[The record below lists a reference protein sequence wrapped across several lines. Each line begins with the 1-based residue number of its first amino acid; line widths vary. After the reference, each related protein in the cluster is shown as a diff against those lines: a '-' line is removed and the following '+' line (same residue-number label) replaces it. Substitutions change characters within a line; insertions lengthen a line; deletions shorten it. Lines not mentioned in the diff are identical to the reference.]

1 MKILNKIIIK
11 DLKLN
16 KKRSIVTI
24 IGIMLSVALICAV
37 AGMFTSFRATLV
49 KGVIESSGYYH
60 VKIEDVDDSIK
71 SSLKHNY
78 DVKDIY
84 EVNEIGYA
92 KLEKINYSSKPY
104 IHLYSINNN
113 DFNNLKFKLIEG
125 RFPNNENEIIISN
138 YLKTLGEMDYK
149 IGDTIELNVGNRMS
163 DGYKLNPSNPYYEDE
178 ENIENA
184 RTMKFTIVGIIE
196 RPDYTFE
203 RYSDPGFTALTTNLE
218 GSNTNLYISFKHPRE
233 YKKSISEILD
243 IKENMVDV
251 CSSDYTKECNL
262 KYNYVINDDLLRWEI
277 FNFGDTTTSMLI
289 KVVSIVILI
298 IMGTSIFVIRNA
310 FAISTTEK
318 TKMIGMLKSIGATK
332 KQIKK
337 SIVTEGMILGIIAI
351 PLGILSGILADYI
364 LVIIVNLL
372 VGDFMFGD
380 MNGMVFK
387 VSFIAILVSIILGF
401 ITIYLSSLAS
411 TKKASKISPIESIR
425 GSNNYNIKAKK
436 LRTPFII
443 KKLFK
448 TGGVV
453 AYKNLKRSS
462 KKYRTTVISLVVS
475 ILVFITMNTFINYG
489 FSLSNMYYTD
499 IDYNIMIYS
508 YEEKDVSKILSLDNI
523 QKYTKLSNG
532 KTIIIDKKYLS
543 KLGEEVAGKYIDDV
557 TIMIYVFDE
566 TSFKNYIEKLNLK
579 YEDYKDK
586 VIFNDYF
593 LYSTDEGRKY
603 DRFLTYNTNDTI
615 TGTIENDNINIKID
629 YITSISPDG
638 TENFYVDG
646 GMIFVSEN
654 YYKEHIGGN
663 LIPQSITIKSNNAEQ
678 FEKDFN
684 NLKLNANLTNIE
696 QMMKQNKSMI
706 LVISI
711 FLYGFITVI
720 TLIGVT
726 NIFNTI
732 TTNMELRQKEFAM
745 LKSIGMTKKEFNRM
759 INLETLFYSTKSL
772 VIGIVLGILGSF
784 GIYKAFATAFD
795 NGFKIP
801 LVPIVISII
810 AVFILVFFI
819 MRFSLKKINK
829 QNIIET
835 IRNDNI

>member
-125 RFPNNENEIIISN
+125 RFPNNENEIIISH

-196 RPDYTFE
+196 RPDYNFE

-262 KYNYVINDDLLRWEI
+262 KYNYVINDNLLRWEI
-277 FNFGDTTTSMLI
+277 FNFSDTTTSMLI

-298 IMGTSIFVIRNA
+298 IIGTSIFVIRNA

-425 GSNNYNIKAKK
+425 GSNNYNVKAKK

-532 KTIIIDKKYLS
+532 KAIIIDKKYLS

-593 LYSTDEGRKY
+593 LNSTEEGRKY
-603 DRFLTYNTNDTI
+603 DRFLTYNINDTI

-629 YITSISPDG
+629 YITSILPDG

>member
-37 AGMFTSFRATLV
+37 AGMATSFRATLL
-49 KGVIESSGYYH
+49 KGVIESTGYYH
-60 VKIEDVDDSIK
+60 IKIENVDDSINN
-71 SSLKHNY
+71 SLKHNY

-84 EVNEIGYA
+84 EVNEIGYG
-92 KLEKINYSSKPY
+92 KLEKINYNSKPY
-104 IHLYSINNN
+104 IHLYSMSNN

-125 RFPNNENEIIISN
+125 RFPNNENEIIISRH
-138 YLKTLGEMDYK
+138 LKTLGEMNYK
-149 IGDTIELNVGNRMS
+149 IGDTIELDVGKRMS
-163 DGYKLNPSNPYYEDE
+163 DGYKLNPNNPYYEDE

-184 RTMKFTIVGIIE
+184 KRMKFTIVGIIE
-196 RPDYTFE
+196 RPNYDFE
-203 RYSDPGFTALTTNLE
+203 NYSDPGFTALTTNLK
-218 GSNTNLYISFKHPRE
+218 SDNTNLYISFKHPRE

-243 IKENMVDV
+243 IKESLVDA
-251 CSSDYTKECNL
+251 CSDDIDECNL
-262 KYNYVINDDLLRWEI
+262 KYNYILNENLLRWEI
-277 FNFGDTTTSMLI
+277 FNFGDTTISMLV
-289 KVVSIVILI
+289 KVISIVILI
-298 IMGTSIFVIRNA
+298 IIGTSIFVIRNA

-337 SIVTEGMILGIIAI
+337 SIITEGMILGIIAI

-380 MNGMVFK
+380 LNGMVFN

-425 GSNNYNIKAKK
+425 GNNNYNVKAKK

-499 IDYNIMIYS
+499 IDYNIIIYS

-523 QKYTKLSNG
+523 EKYTKISDG
-532 KTIIIDKKYLS
+532 PAITIDKKYLS
-543 KLGEEVAGKYIDDV
+543 DLGEEVMGKYLDNV
-557 TIMIYVFDE
+557 TIMTYVLDE
-566 TSFKNYIEKLNLK
+566 TSFRNYLEKLNLK
-579 YEDYKDK
+579 YENYKDK

-593 LYSTDEGRKY
+593 LYSSEDNRKY
-603 DRFLTYNTNDTI
+603 DRFLNVNTNDIVNGNT
-615 TGTIENDNINIKID
+615 EDDSVSVKID
-629 YITSISPDG
+629 YITSTHPDG
-638 TENFYVDG
+638 LENTYIDG
-646 GMIFVSEN
+646 GMIYVSEN
-654 YYKEHIGGN
+654 YYKEHFN
-663 LIPQSITIKSNNAEQ
+663 TKTIPQSISIKSNNAEQ

-684 NLKLNANLTNIE
+684 NLKLEANITNLE

-711 FLYGFITVI
+711 FLYGFIAVI

-795 NGFKIP
+795 NGFKFP
-801 LVPIVISII
+801 LAPIVISIV
-810 AVFILVFFI
+810 AVFVLVFFI

>member
-1 MKILNKIIIK
+1 VFFGDFIQQR
-11 DLKLN
+11 
-16 KKRSIVTI
+16 KK
-24 IGIMLSVALICAV
+24 
-37 AGMFTSFRATLV
+37 
-49 KGVIESSGYYH
+49 K
-60 VKIEDVDDSIK
+60 
-71 SSLKHNY
+71 
-78 DVKDIY
+78 
-84 EVNEIGYA
+84 
-92 KLEKINYSSKPY
+92 
-104 IHLYSINNN
+104 
-113 DFNNLKFKLIEG
+113 
-125 RFPNNENEIIISN
+125 
-138 YLKTLGEMDYK
+138 
-149 IGDTIELNVGNRMS
+149 
-163 DGYKLNPSNPYYEDE
+163 
-178 ENIENA
+178 
-184 RTMKFTIVGIIE
+184 
-196 RPDYTFE
+196 
-203 RYSDPGFTALTTNLE
+203 
-218 GSNTNLYISFKHPRE
+218 
-233 YKKSISEILD
+233 
-243 IKENMVDV
+243 IKE
-251 CSSDYTKECNL
+251 
-262 KYNYVINDDLLRWEI
+262 
-277 FNFGDTTTSMLI
+277 
-289 KVVSIVILI
+289 
-298 IMGTSIFVIRNA
+298 
-310 FAISTTEK
+310 

-332 KQIKK
+332 KQIKR
-337 SIVTEGMILGIIAI
+337 SIIIEGMILGIIAI

-387 VSFIAILVSIILGF
+387 VSFIAIAISVILGF

-425 GSNNYNIKAKK
+425 GSNNYNVKAKK
-436 LRTPFII
+436 LKTPFII
-443 KKLFK
+443 KKIFK

-475 ILVFITMNTFINYG
+475 IIVFITMNTFINYG

-532 KTIIIDKKYLS
+532 KTITVDKKYLS
-543 KLGEEVAGKYIDDV
+543 KLGEEVAGRYIDNVD
-557 TIMIYVFDE
+557 IMTYVLDE

-579 YEDYKDK
+579 YENYKDK

-593 LYSTDEGRKY
+593 LYSAEDGRKY
-603 DRFLTYNTNDTI
+603 DRFLTYNLNDI
-615 TGTIENDNINIKID
+615 INGTVDDNNISIKID
-629 YITSISPDG
+629 YITSTSPDG
-638 TENFYVDG
+638 LENIYVDG
-646 GMIFVSEN
+646 GIIYVSEN
-654 YYKEHIGGN
+654 YYKEHFDGK
-663 LIPQSITIKSNNAEQ
+663 LIPQSISIKSNNAEQ

-684 NLKLNANLTNIE
+684 NLKLDANITNIE
-696 QMMKQNKSMI
+696 QMMNQNKSMI

-801 LVPIVISII
+801 LVPIIISIV
-810 AVFILVFFI
+810 AVFVLVFFI

>member
-84 EVNEIGYA
+84 ELNEIGYA
-92 KLEKINYSSKPY
+92 KLEKINYSNKPY
-104 IHLYSINNN
+104 LHLYSMNNN

-125 RFPNNENEIIISN
+125 RFPTNEHEIIISRH
-138 YLKTLGEMDYK
+138 LKTLGEMDYK

-163 DGYKLNPSNPYYEDE
+163 DGYKLNPGNPYYEDE
-178 ENIENA
+178 EIKNA

-218 GSNTNLYISFKHPRE
+218 GNNTNLYISFKYPRE

-277 FNFGDTTTSMLI
+277 FNFGDNTTSMLI

-332 KQIKK
+332 QQIKK
-337 SIVTEGMILGIIAI
+337 SIITEGMILGLIAI

-372 VGDFMFGD
+372 VGDFMFGNL
-380 MNGMVFK
+380 NGMVFK
-387 VSFIAILVSIILGF
+387 VSFIAIIVSTILGF

-425 GSNNYNIKAKK
+425 GNNNYNIKAKK

-475 ILVFITMNTFINYG
+475 IIVFITMNTFINYG
-489 FSLSNMYYTD
+489 FSLSNIYYTD

-532 KTIIIDKKYLS
+532 KTITIDKKYLS
-543 KLGEEVAGKYIDDV
+543 KLGEEVAGRYIDDAI
-557 TIMIYVFDE
+557 IMTYVLDE

-579 YEDYKDK
+579 YEDYKDN

-593 LYSTDEGRKY
+593 LYSTNDGRKY

-615 TGTIENDNINIKID
+615 TGTIGDENISIKID
-629 YITSISPDG
+629 YVTSISPDG
-638 TENFYVDG
+638 LENIYVDG
-646 GMIFVSEN
+646 GIIFVSEN

-663 LIPQSITIKSNNAEQ
+663 LIPQSIAIKSNNAEQ

-684 NLKLNANLTNIE
+684 NLKLDVNITNIE
-696 QMMKQNKSMI
+696 QMMNQNKSMI

-772 VIGIVLGILGSF
+772 VIGIILGTLGSF

-801 LVPIVISII
+801 LIPIIISII
-810 AVFILVFFI
+810 SVFILVFFI

>member
-125 RFPNNENEIIISN
+125 RFPNNENEIIISH

-262 KYNYVINDDLLRWEI
+262 KYNYVINDNLLRWEI
-277 FNFGDTTTSMLI
+277 FNFSDTTTSMLI

-298 IMGTSIFVIRNA
+298 IIGTSIFVIRNA

-380 MNGMVFK
+380 LNGMVFK
-387 VSFIAILVSIILGF
+387 VSFIAIIASIILGF

-532 KTIIIDKKYLS
+532 KTITIDKKYLS

-593 LYSTDEGRKY
+593 LNSTDEGRKY

-615 TGTIENDNINIKID
+615 NGTIENGNISIKID
-629 YITSISPDG
+629 YITSIQPDG
-638 TENFYVDG
+638 LENTYIDG
-646 GMIFVSEN
+646 GMIYVSEN

>member
-84 EVNEIGYA
+84 EINEIGYA
-92 KLEKINYSSKPY
+92 KLEKINYSNKPY
-104 IHLYSINNN
+104 LHLYSMNNN

-125 RFPNNENEIIISN
+125 RFPTNEHEIIISRH
-138 YLKTLGEMDYK
+138 LKTLGEMDYK

-163 DGYKLNPSNPYYEDE
+163 DGYKLNPGNPYYEDE
-178 ENIENA
+178 EIKNA

-196 RPDYTFE
+196 RPGYNFE

-218 GSNTNLYISFKHPRE
+218 GNNTNLYISFKYPRE

-277 FNFGDTTTSMLI
+277 FNFGDNTTSMLI

-332 KQIKK
+332 QQIKK
-337 SIVTEGMILGIIAI
+337 SIITEGMILGLIAI

-499 IDYNIMIYS
+499 IDYNIIIYS

-532 KTIIIDKKYLS
+532 KAIIIDKKYLS
-543 KLGEEVAGKYIDDV
+543 DLGEEVAGKYIDDV

-593 LYSTDEGRKY
+593 LNSTDEGRKY

-638 TENFYVDG
+638 LENTYIDG
-646 GMIFVSEN
+646 GMIYVSEN
-654 YYKEHIGGN
+654 YYKEHFN
-663 LIPQSITIKSNNAEQ
+663 TKTIPQSISIKSNNAEQ

-684 NLKLNANLTNIE
+684 NLKLEANITNLE

-801 LVPIVISII
+801 LTPIIISIV

-819 MRFSLKKINK
+819 MKFSLKKINK

>member
-1 MKILNKIIIK
+1 MKILNKITIK

-92 KLEKINYSSKPY
+92 KLEKINYSNKPY
-104 IHLYSINNN
+104 LHLYSMNNN

-125 RFPNNENEIIISN
+125 RFPTNEHEIIISRH
-138 YLKTLGEMDYK
+138 LKTLGEMDYK

-196 RPDYTFE
+196 RPGYTFE
-203 RYSDPGFTALTTNLE
+203 MYSDPGFTALTTNLE
-218 GSNTNLYISFKHPRE
+218 GNHTDLYLSFKHPRE
-233 YKKSISEILD
+233 YKKSISEMLD
-243 IKENMVDV
+243 IKENLVDA
-251 CSSDYTKECNL
+251 CSSDDEEKCNL
-262 KYNYVINDDLLRWEI
+262 KYSYTLNNDLLRWEI

-298 IMGTSIFVIRNA
+298 VMGTSIFVIRNA

-318 TKMIGMLKSIGATK
+318 TKMIGMLKSIGSTK
-332 KQIKK
+332 QQIKK
-337 SIVTEGMILGIIAI
+337 SIITEGMILGLIAI

-372 VGDFMFGD
+372 VGDFMFGNL
-380 MNGMVFK
+380 NGMVFK
-387 VSFIAILVSIILGF
+387 VSFIAIIISTILGF

-425 GSNNYNIKAKK
+425 GNNNYNIKAKK

-475 ILVFITMNTFINYG
+475 IIVFITMNTFINYG
-489 FSLSNMYYTD
+489 FSLSNIYYTD

-532 KTIIIDKKYLS
+532 KTITIDKKYLS
-543 KLGEEVAGKYIDDV
+543 KLGEEVAGRYIDDA
-557 TIMIYVFDE
+557 TIMTYVLDE

-593 LYSTDEGRKY
+593 LYSVEEGRKY
-603 DRFLTYNTNDTI
+603 DRFLTYNTNDI
-615 TGTIENDNINIKID
+615 INGTIEDENINIKID
-629 YITSISPDG
+629 YITSTSPDG
-638 TENFYVDG
+638 LENIYVDG
-646 GMIFVSEN
+646 GIIFVSEN

-678 FEKDFN
+678 LEKDFN
-684 NLKLNANLTNIE
+684 NLKLAANITNIE
-696 QMMKQNKSMI
+696 QMMNQNKSMI

-772 VIGIVLGILGSF
+772 VIGIVLGTLGSF

-801 LVPIVISII
+801 LIPIIISII
-810 AVFILVFFI
+810 SVFILVFFI

>member
-37 AGMFTSFRATLV
+37 AGMATSFRATLL
-49 KGVIESSGYYH
+49 KGVIESTGYYH
-60 VKIEDVDDSIK
+60 IKIENVDDSINN
-71 SSLKHNY
+71 SLKHNY

-84 EVNEIGYA
+84 EVNEIGYG
-92 KLEKINYSSKPY
+92 KLEKINYNSKPY
-104 IHLYSINNN
+104 IHLYSMSNN

-125 RFPNNENEIIISN
+125 RFPNNENEIIISRH
-138 YLKTLGEMDYK
+138 LKTLGEMNYK
-149 IGDTIELNVGNRMS
+149 IGDTIELDVGKRMS
-163 DGYKLNPSNPYYEDE
+163 DGYKLNPNNPYYEDE

-184 RTMKFTIVGIIE
+184 KRMKFTIVGIIE
-196 RPDYTFE
+196 RPNYDFE
-203 RYSDPGFTALTTNLE
+203 NYSDPGFTALTTNLK
-218 GSNTNLYISFKHPRE
+218 SDNTNLYISFKHPRE

-243 IKENMVDV
+243 IKESLVDA
-251 CSSDYTKECNL
+251 CSDDIDECNL
-262 KYNYVINDDLLRWEI
+262 KYNYILNENLLRWEI
-277 FNFGDTTTSMLI
+277 FNFGDTTISMLV
-289 KVVSIVILI
+289 KVISIVILI
-298 IMGTSIFVIRNA
+298 IIGTSIFVIRNA

-337 SIVTEGMILGIIAI
+337 SIITEGMILGIIAI

-380 MNGMVFK
+380 LNGMVFN

-411 TKKASKISPIESIR
+411 TKKASRISPIESIR
-425 GSNNYNIKAKK
+425 GNNNYNVKAKK
-436 LRTPFII
+436 LRTPLII

-499 IDYNIMIYS
+499 IDYNIIIYS
-508 YEEKDVSKILSLDNI
+508 YEEEDVSKILSLDNI
-523 QKYTKLSNG
+523 EKYTKISDG
-532 KTIIIDKKYLS
+532 PAITIDKKYLS
-543 KLGEEVAGKYIDDV
+543 DLGEEVMGKYLDNV
-557 TIMIYVFDE
+557 TIMTYVLDE
-566 TSFKNYIEKLNLK
+566 TSFRNYLEKLNLK
-579 YEDYKDK
+579 YENYKDK

-593 LYSTDEGRKY
+593 LYSSEDNRKY
-603 DRFLTYNTNDTI
+603 DRFLNV
-615 TGTIENDNINIKID
+615 NINDIVNGNTEDDSVSVKID
-629 YITSISPDG
+629 YITSTHPDG
-638 TENFYVDG
+638 LENTYIDG
-646 GMIFVSEN
+646 GMIYVSEN
-654 YYKEHIGGN
+654 YYKEHFN
-663 LIPQSITIKSNNAEQ
+663 TKTIPQSISIKSNNAEQ

-684 NLKLNANLTNIE
+684 NLKLEANITNLE

-795 NGFKIP
+795 NGFKFP
-801 LVPIVISII
+801 LAPIVISIV
-810 AVFILVFFI
+810 AVFVLVFFI

>member
-37 AGMFTSFRATLV
+37 AGMMTSFRATLL

-60 VKIEDVDDSIK
+60 VKIENVSDSIS

-84 EVNEIGYA
+84 EVNEIGYG
-92 KLEKINYSSKPY
+92 KLEKINYDSKPY
-104 IHLYSINNN
+104 IHLYSISSN

-125 RFPNNENEIIISN
+125 RFPTNDQEIVISRHLN
-138 YLKTLGEMDYK
+138 TLGEMNYK
-149 IGDTIELNVGNRMS
+149 IGDTIEIDVGTRMS
-163 DGYKLNPSNPYYEDE
+163 DGYKLNQENPYYEDE
-178 ENIENA
+178 ENIEKSKH
-184 RTMKFTIVGIIE
+184 MKFTIVGIIE
-196 RPDYTFE
+196 RPDYNFE
-203 RYSDPGFTALTTNLE
+203 RYSDPGFTCLTTNIKSE
-218 GSNTNLYISFKHPRE
+218 NTNLYVAFKHPKE
-233 YKKSISEILD
+233 YRKSISEILD
-243 IKENMVDV
+243 IKETSIDKCSNNMD
-251 CSSDYTKECNL
+251 ECNS
-262 KYNYVINDDLLRWEI
+262 KYNYVLNDNLLRWEI
-277 FNFGDTTTSMLI
+277 FNFGDTTIDMLI

-298 IMGTSIFVIRNA
+298 IMITSIFVIRNA

-337 SIVTEGMILGIIAI
+337 SIITEGMILGLIAI

-364 LVIIVNLL
+364 LVIVVNLL

-380 MNGMVFK
+380 LNGMVFN
-387 VSFIAILVSIILGF
+387 VSYIAILVSIILGF

-411 TKKASKISPIESIR
+411 TKKACKISPIESIR
-425 GSNNYNIKAKK
+425 GNNNYNIKAKK
-436 LRTPFII
+436 LKTPLII

-475 ILVFITMNTFINYG
+475 ILVFISMNTFINYG
-489 FSLSNMYYTD
+489 FDLSNMYYTD
-499 IDYNIMIYS
+499 IDYNIIIYS
-508 YEEKDVSKILSLDNI
+508 YEEKDIEKILSLDNI
-523 QKYTKLSNG
+523 EKYTKLSTG
-532 KTIIIDKKYLS
+532 STITIDKKYLS
-543 KLGEEVAGKYIDDV
+543 DLGNEVAGKYLENSSIA
-557 TIMIYVFDE
+557 TYVLDE
-566 TSFKNYIEKLNLK
+566 ISFKKYLEKLNLK

-593 LYSTDEGRKY
+593 LYIKDDGRKY
-603 DRFLTYNTNDTI
+603 DRFLNINVNDI
-615 TGTIENDNINIKID
+615 VTGTIEDNNISVKID
-629 YITSISPDG
+629 YITSIYPDG
-638 TENFYVDG
+638 LENTYIDG
-646 GMIFVSEN
+646 GMIYVSEN
-654 YYKEHIGGN
+654 YYKKHFTKEAR
-663 LIPQSITIKSNNAEQ
+663 PQSIVIKSSNAEQ

-684 NLKLNANLTNIE
+684 NLKLEAEITNLE
-696 QMMKQNKSMI
+696 QMMNQNKSMI
-706 LVISI
+706 LVVSI

-745 LKSIGMTKKEFNRM
+745 LKSIGMTKKEFNKM
-759 INLETLFYSTKSL
+759 INLETLFYSIKSL
-772 VIGIVLGILGSF
+772 IIGITLGTLASY

-795 NGFKIP
+795 NGFKFPI
-801 LVPIVISII
+801 VPIIISVI
-810 AVFILVFFI
+810 AVFVLVFFI

>member
-37 AGMFTSFRATLV
+37 AGMFTSFRATLL
-49 KGVIESSGYYH
+49 KGVIESTGYYH
-60 VKIEDVDDSIK
+60 IKIENVDDSIK

-125 RFPNNENEIIISN
+125 RFPNNENEIIISRH
-138 YLKTLGEMDYK
+138 LKTLGEMNYK
-149 IGDTIELNVGNRMS
+149 IGDTIEIYVGKRMS
-163 DGYKLNPSNPYYEDE
+163 DGYKLNPNNLYYEDE

-184 RTMKFTIVGIIE
+184 KRMKFTIVGIIE
-196 RPDYTFE
+196 RPNYDFE
-203 RYSDPGFTALTTNLE
+203 NYSDPGFTALTTNLK
-218 GSNTNLYISFKHPRE
+218 SDNTNLYISFKHPRE

-243 IKENMVDV
+243 IKENLVDI
-251 CSSDYTKECNL
+251 CSDDIDECNL
-262 KYNYVINDDLLRWEI
+262 KYNYILNENLLRWEI
-277 FNFGDTTTSMLI
+277 FNFGDTTISMLV
-289 KVVSIVILI
+289 KVISIVILI
-298 IMGTSIFVIRNA
+298 IIGTSIFVIRNA

-337 SIVTEGMILGIIAI
+337 SIITEGMILGIIAI

-380 MNGMVFK
+380 LNGMVFN

-508 YEEKDVSKILSLDNI
+508 YEEEDVSKILSLDNI

-532 KTIIIDKKYLS
+532 KAIIIDKKYLS
-543 KLGEEVAGKYIDDV
+543 KLGEEVAGKYIDNV
-557 TIMIYVFDE
+557 TIMTYVLDE
-566 TSFKNYIEKLNLK
+566 TSFRNYLEKLNLK

-593 LYSTDEGRKY
+593 LYSSEDNRKY
-603 DRFLTYNTNDTI
+603 DRFLNINTNDI
-615 TGTIENDNINIKID
+615 VNGTIENDNINIKID
-629 YITSISPDG
+629 YITSTHPDG
-638 TENFYVDG
+638 LENTYIDG
-646 GMIFVSEN
+646 GMIYVSEN
-654 YYKEHIGGN
+654 YYKEHFN
-663 LIPQSITIKSNNAEQ
+663 TKTIPQSISIKSNNAEQ

-684 NLKLNANLTNIE
+684 NLKLEANIINLE

-711 FLYGFITVI
+711 FLYGFIAVI

-801 LVPIVISII
+801 LTPIVISIV